1 MANITRI
8 KAGAPTKPSPKSKDK
23 PAKKAKKSPAPQ
35 QAQNTDKIDKSVEI
49 AKRDLDRKLKKDQKR
64 AARAA
69 KTGRQPVFFLFVPF
83 VAFGHYLKD
92 AWHELRQVR
101 WPNAKLT
108 WKMVLAVFVYTLIFV
123 AFLVA
128 LDLLF
133 DWLFSLILK

>member
-8 KAGAPTKPSPKSKDK
+8 KAGEPTRPKAKNPSKTGKEK
-23 PAKKAKKSPAPQ
+23 PAKKTKKSKPAPEPKNQ
-35 QAQNTDKIDKSVEI
+35 SVDKVDKSVEI
-49 AKRDLDRKLKKDQKR
+49 AQRQVERKLKKQQKPK
-64 AARAA
+64 
-69 KTGRQPVFFLFVPF
+69 KTFFLLVPF
-83 VAFGHYLKD
+83 VALGRYLKE

-101 WPNAKLT
+101 WPNGKTT

-133 DWLFSLILK
+133 DWLFSIILR